1 MSTVQSQ
8 GVPIWLD
15 ISLIIIVILEP
26 VGSSSPKIH
35 NKDIRIRSESR
46 NSRVG
51 LECEGQSFPAPTYRY
66 ILKSIQFFIVKEPI
80 NLNKNLVKFF
90 QLRLYIAG
98 YMNCNNEMFIS
109 IKQPKGAH

>member
-1 MSTVQSQ
+1 MSTVKSQ
-8 GVPIWLD
+8 GVPIRLD

-66 ILKSIQFFIVKEPI
+66 ILKSIQFFIVKEPMNSY
-80 NLNKNLVKFF
+80 NLDCILQV
-90 QLRLYIAG
+90 LWIA
-98 YMNCNNEMFIS
+98 I
-109 IKQPKGAH
+109 IKC